1 MIPRGRLCLIVSNGG
16 MCLFLL
22 CAMLV
27 RFVKSW
33 LMPYSVNVALPG
45 INMVNVGGFT
55 EGNKPDEAVQALVEG
70 VKGDVE
76 KVRVLKIS
84 HAVTRLL
91 SGVSGPTL
99 T

>member
-1 MIPRGRLCLIVSNGG
+1 
-16 MCLFLL
+16 
-22 CAMLV
+22 
-27 RFVKSW
+27 
-33 LMPYSVNVALPG
+33 
-45 INMVNVGGFT
+45 MVNVGGFT

-99 T
+99 TLNNASLTCSAWRQPSGRLSPTAFAPRW